1 MAGLPSH
8 VCKRAL
14 ASPGLAL
21 CKRALTGPCWW
32 HLATLLLTSSGR
44 GPPVYTPI
52 LVPSLTAPLQTRSLT
67 GNFIE
72 GCTDRHISHC
82 HPMTSVHFWSQD
94 QQSTVH
100 VTGFLR
106 TGGDR
111 MHSGF
116 LLASFSPPL
125 PTHSSP
131 STENTGVSDSEN

>member
-1 MAGLPSH
+1 MAGLPSRI
-8 VCKRAL
+8 CKWAL

-52 LVPSLTAPLQTRSLT
+52 LVPSLTAPLKTSSLT

-72 GCTDRHISHC
+72 GCTDRHVSHC

-94 QQSTVH
+94 QQHRSRDWFPENWRRPH
-100 VTGFLR
+100 ALR
-106 TGGDR
+106 LPP
-111 MHSGF
+111 SF
-116 LLASFSPPL
+116 LLPSPP
-125 PTHSSP
+125 HSLL
-131 STENTGVSDSEN
+131 TQH